1 MDNTIVILFCIWF
14 VSEVIDNIK
23 KYKMEKTQQFAV
35 ETLREE
41 FQKLQ
46 KKNEELEKD
55 NVFLKSMANDICD
68 EMKGKG

>member
-1 MDNTIVILFCIWF
+1 MDNTIAVLFCIWV

-41 FQKLQ
+41 YQKMQ
-46 KKNEELEKD
+46 KRIDDLEKE
-55 NVFLKSMANDICD
+55 NHNLKLVLENIS
-68 EMKGKG
+68 EEKG

>member
-1 MDNTIVILFCIWF
+1 MDNTIAVLFCIWV

-41 FQKLQ
+41 YQKMQ
-46 KKNEELEKD
+46 KRIDELEKE
-55 NVFLKSMANDICD
+55 NHNLKLVLENIS
-68 EMKGKG
+68 EEKG

>member
-1 MDNTIVILFCIWF
+1 MDNTVVFLFCIWV

-23 KYKMEKTQQFAV
+23 KYKMEKIQHFAL

-46 KKNEELEKD
+46 KKNEESEKE
-55 NVFLKSMANDICD
+55 NTFLKSMVKDISD
-68 EMKGKG
+68 ELA

>member
-1 MDNTIVILFCIWF
+1 MDNTIAALFCIWV

-55 NVFLKSMANDICD
+55 NVFLKSMVNDICD
-68 EMKGKG
+68 EMKEKG

>member
-1 MDNTIVILFCIWF
+1 MDNTIAVLFCIWV

-41 FQKLQ
+41 YQKMQ
-46 KKNEELEKD
+46 KRIDDLEKENHD
-55 NVFLKSMANDICD
+55 LKLVLENIS
-68 EMKGKG
+68 E